1 MNPENSY
8 ILPMD
13 ANVTTVSK
21 LGTTVNNPVLCHF
34 IQNVEMYIL
43 GIDFFN
49 SKLILRS
56 FLGKKNAVLIS

>member
-1 MNPENSY
+1 MNPEHSY
-8 ILPMD
+8 ILPTD
-13 ANVTTVSK
+13 ANVTTVSE
-21 LGTTVNNPVLCHF
+21 LCMTVKNSALLYF